1 MTDLLSGT
9 FLAFLGVSV
18 LVIVTPGPDTALT
31 IRNTL
36 LGGRRGGVF
45 AALGVATGQ
54 AIWAL
59 ATSVGIVALL
69 VASEPV
75 FEAVKFLGA
84 AYLVWL
90 GGHALIAAWRND
102 WIAPTMAAGPR
113 LRAAASFRQGVI
125 SDLGN
130 PKMAVFFASL
140 LPQFTPDGGASF
152 TALLSL
158 GAVFCVLTFV
168 WLAFYAA
175 VIARVGD
182 VLRRQPIRRAI
193 ESVTGTVLI
202 ALGIRLAAEQ
212 R

>member
-1 MTDLLSGT
+1 MSAT
-9 FLAFLGVSV
+9 FLAFLGVSI

-54 AIWAL
+54 LVWAVC
-59 ATSVGIVALL
+59 TSAGIVALL

-75 FEAVKFLGA
+75 FQTVKLLGA
-84 AYLVWL
+84 AYLVFL
-90 GGHALIAAWRND
+90 GCQALCAAWRGD
-102 WIAPTMAAGPR
+102 WSAPAVARAQRPR
-113 LRAAASFRQGVI
+113 LGAAASFRQGVV

-152 TALLSL
+152 SALLVL
-158 GAVFCVLTFV
+158 GTVFSALTFA
-168 WLAFYAA
+168 WLAAYAV

-182 VLRRQPIRRAI
+182 VLRRPPIRRAI
-193 ESVTGTVLI
+193 EAVTGALLI
-202 ALGIRLAAEQ
+202 ALGLRIATEQ

>member
-1 MTDLLSGT
+1 MTST
-9 FLAFLGVSV
+9 FLAFLGVSI

-54 AIWAL
+54 LIWAL

-75 FEAVKFLGA
+75 FEAVKLAGA

-90 GGHALIAAWRND
+90 GGHALLAAWRND
-102 WIAPTMAAGPR
+102 WAAPAIATGPR

-140 LPQFTPDGGASF
+140 LPQFVPGGDPSF
-152 TALLSL
+152 AALLSL
-158 GAVFCVLTFV
+158 GAVFCVLTFA
-168 WLAFYAA
+168 WLAVYAA

-182 VLRRQPIRRAI
+182 VLRRPPIRRAI
-193 ESVTGTVLI
+193 EGVTGAVLI